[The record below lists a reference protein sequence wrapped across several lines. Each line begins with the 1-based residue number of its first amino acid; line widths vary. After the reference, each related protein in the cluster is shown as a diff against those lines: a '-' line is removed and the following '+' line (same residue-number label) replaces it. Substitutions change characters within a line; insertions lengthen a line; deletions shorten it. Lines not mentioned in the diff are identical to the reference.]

1 MKQLLYFAR
10 KLHVFAG
17 KILYINVIGMVLVS
31 LLEGAG
37 VLLLIPLIS
46 LSGVLSISSGSS
58 TLQHI
63 FGFLQDLPA
72 KWSLLLLLGAYAGM
86 IISQTLIQQNL
97 NQRNLRIIMGF
108 TNQIRME
115 TYRTL
120 MQANWAFFVSKRKS
134 DLINSLTEEI
144 SHLVRGTNLLLQLL
158 TSVIFTAIQL
168 GIAFWLS
175 PKITVFVLAAG
186 FIIALFSRRFIKKSR
201 VVGNETIEIAQSY
214 LGGITD
220 QFNGIKDIKS
230 NSLEA
235 SRYAWLRTWCE
246 RVVAEQLKMNKLKNT
261 SQTFYKITS
270 TLLIASLIYVS
281 IQLFKAQ
288 PSQLLLI
295 VLIFSR
301 LWPRFTG
308 IQSSLEQI
316 ASCVPAFQSI
326 LRLQEDSKN
335 AKEFEDAENSAKHI
349 VPMLVNQGIEC
360 KQIYFRYNK
369 QETTYQLENIQ
380 VHIPANQ
387 TTAIVGRSGAGKSTL
402 IDIVMGL
409 LQPEKGQICID
420 GVPLT
425 SENLLSFRQAIS
437 YVPQD
442 PFLFNGSIRENL
454 LMIKPQATEEEIW
467 EALEFSISAEFVK
480 RLPQGL
486 DTLIGDRG
494 VRLSG
499 GERQRLVLARAI
511 LRKTSILVLDEAS
524 SALDTENEAK
534 ILAALDQLKG
544 KMTILVIAHRL
555 STIRNADQVIVV
567 DQGTVVQKG
576 KFNQLANEK
585 KSLLNHLLEQ
595 QVVVMPHG

>member
-1 MKQLLYFAR
+1 MKQLLHFAR
-10 KLHVFAG
+10 KLHLFAG
-17 KILYINVIGMVLVS
+17 KVLYINVIGMVLVS
-31 LLEGAG
+31 LLDGAG

-63 FGFLQDLPA
+63 FGFLQDMPA

-97 NQRNLRIIMGF
+97 NQRNLRILMGF
-108 TNQIRME
+108 TNNIRME
-115 TYRTL
+115 TYRSL
-120 MQANWAFFVSKRKS
+120 LQANWAFFVNKRKS
-134 DLINSLTEEI
+134 DLINTLTEEI

-175 PKITVFVLAAG
+175 PKITLFVLAAG
-186 FIIALFSRRFIKKSR
+186 VIIAFFSRRFIKKSR
-201 VVGNETIEIAQSY
+201 MVGNETIEIAQSY

-246 RVVAEQLKMNKLKNT
+246 RIVAEQLKMNKLKNT

-308 IQSSLEQI
+308 IQSSVEQI
-316 ASCVPAFQSI
+316 ASCIPAFQSI

-335 AKEFEDAENSAKHI
+335 AKEFEDAEKPAKRI
-349 VPMLVNQGIEC
+349 VPMSVNQGIEC

-369 QETTYQLENIQ
+369 QESTYQLENIQ
-380 VHIPANQ
+380 VQIPANQ

-420 GVPLT
+420 GIPLT

-544 KMTILVIAHRL
+544 KMTIIVIAHRL

>member
-1 MKQLLYFAR
+1 MKQLLHFAR
-10 KLHVFAG
+10 ELHVFAG
-17 KILYINVIGMVLVS
+17 KILYLNVIGMVIVS

-37 VLLLIPLIS
+37 ILLLLPLISISGVISISNSSNPISKLAGIVQHMPVAWSLAILLAAYLLLI
-46 LSGVLSISSGSS
+46 
-58 TLQHI
+58 TC
-63 FGFLQDLPA
+63 
-72 KWSLLLLLGAYAGM
+72 
-86 IISQTLIQQNL
+86 QTLLQQNL
-97 NQRNLRIIMGF
+97 NHRNLRILMGF
-108 TNQIRME
+108 TNHIRME
-115 TYRTL
+115 TYRSL
-120 MQANWAFFVSKRKS
+120 LQANWAFFMSKRKS
-134 DLINSLTEEI
+134 DLINALTEEL
-144 SHLVRGTNLLLQLL
+144 SRVVRGTNLLLQFI
-158 TSVIFTAIQL
+158 TAVIFTGIQI

-175 PKITVFVLAAG
+175 PSITLFVIVAGTILAY
-186 FIIALFSRRFIKKSR
+186 FSRRWIKKSR
-201 VVGNETIEIAQSY
+201 MVGTESTEIAQSY
-214 LGGITD
+214 LGGISD
-220 QFNGIKDIKS
+220 HFNGVKDIKS

-235 SRYAWLRTWCE
+235 SRIAWLRDWCKRIE
-246 RVVAEQLKMNKLKNT
+246 AEQLKMNAIRNH

-270 TLLIASLIYVS
+270 TFLIASLIFVS

-288 PSQLLLI
+288 PSQLVLI
-295 VLIFSR
+295 ILIFSR

-308 IQSSLEQI
+308 IQSNLEQI
-316 ASCVPAFQSI
+316 ASCIPAFQSI
-326 LRLQEDSKN
+326 LLLQEESAGAMEYN
-335 AKEFEDAENSAKHI
+335 EKELVKQST
-349 VPMLVNQGIEC
+349 PMPVHQGISC
-360 KQIYFRYNK
+360 QNVYFRYNK
-369 QETTYQLENIQ
+369 QELAYQLENIQ

-409 LQPEKGQICID
+409 LQPDQGQVCID

-425 SENLLSFRQAIS
+425 RENLLAFRRSIS

-442 PFLFNGSIRENL
+442 PFLFNGTIRENL
-454 LMIKPQATEEEIW
+454 LMIKPQATEEELW
-467 EALEFSISAEFVK
+467 EALEFSISAEFVR
-480 RLPQGL
+480 RLPQGM

-544 KMTILVIAHRL
+544 KMTIIVIAHRL

-567 DQGTVVQKG
+567 DRGVVVQNG
-576 KFNQLANEK
+576 KFGQLATEK

-595 QVVVMPHG
+595 QVIVMPHG